1 MAIEE
6 EIVPEIEA
14 AWVVAVEIV
23 AEMAEAWVAAVE
35 TVPEMAE
42 AWEDGM
48 ALSKFYFAMGLAMI
62 QV

>member
-6 EIVPEIEA
+6 EIVPEMEA
-14 AWVVAVEIV
+14 AWV
-23 AEMAEAWVAAVE
+23 AEEE

-48 ALSKFYFAMGLAMI
+48 VLSKFYFAMGLAMI